1 VQELEMM
8 WMDKQKK
15 NKRIIAFEEKGNNR
29 RNLQAIK
36 GESEVNDVSSDD
48 QTNENKDILAI

>member
-1 VQELEMM
+1 
-8 WMDKQKK
+8 MDKQKK